1 MITSADFGLR
11 LGWFE
16 GFPAVDVFSASGM
29 LEMLENVSGVKHN
42 DTI

>member
-1 MITSADFGLR
+1 MIISADFGLR
-11 LGWFE
+11 IGWVE

-29 LEMLENVSGVKHN
+29 LKMLENVFGVEHN